1 MTHHVLIIYHQPP
14 ISKIEV
20 WFPLFPITTNNLNK
34 TAVWCDSGHQR
45 LFDLPEIFIPI
56 SGEKE
61 PVNSGGNALV
71 VTLVPLK
78 EPPDSGGSKGRNRK
92 FTVGAQEYLKP
103 IWIGLFF
110 FWAHF
115 SHFSFKPNTY
125 KHFFNIPKHSKS
137 LKAIFYH
144 LSFHPC
150 HGGAQQVDIQCSS
163 GNIGPLP
170 TKYLDLSLEEKY
182 KSLSIWNNILEKLEK
197 SWRIGNDNTS
207 LLVVESLLST
217 MLLVHC
223 LPTVCCHCPQPWSVT
238 NKFIPLSL

>member
-1 MTHHVLIIYHQPP
+1 M
-14 ISKIEV
+14 
-20 WFPLFPITTNNLNK
+20 WF
-34 TAVWCDSGHQR
+34 WS
-45 LFDLPEIFIPI
+45 PEIVWSSWNIHPNQWRKRTCQFWRQCLGCYPCSIERAPRQWGI
-56 SGEKE
+56 
-61 PVNSGGNALV
+61 
-71 VTLVPLK
+71 
-78 EPPDSGGSKGRNRK
+78 KGQK
-92 FTVGAQEYLKP
+92 QKIHCGCTGIYLKP

-182 KSLSIWNNILEKLEK
+182 KSLSIWNEVLEKMEK
-197 SWRIGNDNTS
+197 KLTNGKLQYLSLGGRITMING
-207 LLVVESLLST
+207 VLSA
-217 MLLVHC
+217 
-223 LPTVCCHCPQPWSVT
+223 LPT
-238 NKFIPLSL
+238 